1 MTKVTTE
8 QLLTA
13 QQNAIS
19 KSTVYDRIYRGWD
32 VEKAITIPTSKK
44 FRRATEKGG
53 RMIAGRLLTNAQ
65 VQTAFDNGIIDITL
79 WHRIDKRWSIEKA
92 ITQPSRKRNAL
103 GEGGQQEMSQEEVV
117 EIIGRI
123 KAFNKA
129 DTSGFPITIP
139 KPLMKKVERLGINFE
154 EIEPIAVEEVEQ

>member
-13 QQNAIS
+13 QQNDIS

-44 FRRATEKGG
+44 FRRASDKGG
-53 RMIAGRLLTNAQ
+53 RMIAGRFLTNAQ
-65 VQTAFDNGIIDITL
+65 VQTAIDNGIIEITL
-79 WHRIDKRWSIEKA
+79 WHRIDKGWSIEKA

-103 GEGGQQEMSQEEVV
+103 GEGGQQEMSKEEVV

-139 KPLMKKVERLGINFE
+139 KPIKVKMRQLGINFE
-154 EIEPIAVEEVEQ
+154 DIKPMTKS